1 MDYGNM
7 SVNHSTNVRHTNYYF
22 CVHNCH
28 CYIMKQPHYAVQC
41 GYLVYYIKILYNKLM
56 PILQITFNASDKQI
70 ITDYVNQYRA
80 LHDAPP
86 LIWDDSIANFA
97 DSWSAYLLKN
107 SAFYHSNNKLYGEN
121 LAYFQG
127 YTATH
132 IELIKKSIDLWYAE
146 ISMYDFNASQYTSG
160 TGHFTCLVWKAS
172 RLHGFGYSYN
182 TTTQEVVISM
192 NTSPPGNIIGQF
204 KENVLPLKNGSVP
217 VPTPT
222 PVPIPTPLPEP
233 IPIPNPIPLPE
244 PMPIPLPEPM
254 PIPLPEPMPI
264 PLPDYKLLKR
274 SIISNIYDAINK
286 IQQQYPRYIIS
297 NSLTDIYNQ
306 VLNIPDAELYSKYNI
321 MNALKNS
328 ISAMKYRYSPYVIIR
343 VLNNVINDLQRSL
356 F

>member
-1 MDYGNM
+1 
-7 SVNHSTNVRHTNYYF
+7 
-22 CVHNCH
+22 
-28 CYIMKQPHYAVQC
+28 
-41 GYLVYYIKILYNKLM
+41 M
-56 PILQITFNASDKQI
+56 PILQITLNASDKQI
-70 ITDYVNQYRA
+70 VTDYVNKYRA

-86 LIWDDSIANFA
+86 LLWDDSIANFA

-121 LAYFQG
+121 LSYFQG
-127 YTATH
+127 YTSTP

-204 KENVLPLKNGSVP
+204 KENVLPLKDGSVP
-217 VPTPT
+217 APMPNPVPVPVPVPEPTPIPAPVPVPIPLPEPTPLPVPVPIPTPMPEPVPMPIPLPEPTPT
-222 PVPIPTPLPEP
+222 PVPIP
-233 IPIPNPIPLPE
+233 
-244 PMPIPLPEPM
+244 
-254 PIPLPEPMPI
+254 
-264 PLPDYKLLKR
+264 LPDYKAIKR
-274 SIISNIYDAINK
+274 AIITKLYDAINK
-286 IQQQYPRYIIS
+286 IQQQYPRYIIT
-297 NSLTDIYNQ
+297 NVLTDIYNQ
-306 VLNIPDAELYSKYNI
+306 VLSIPDRELYTKYNI
-321 MNALKNS
+321 INALKNS

>member
-1 MDYGNM
+1 MDYFDIMVYGNM
-7 SVNHSTNVRHTNYYF
+7 SVNHSTDVKPTNYYF
-22 CVHNCH
+22 RVHNYH
-28 CYIMKQPHYAVQC
+28 GYIVKHSHYAAQYA
-41 GYLVYYIKILYNKLM
+41 YLVYYMKILYNKLM
-56 PILQITFNASDKQI
+56 PILQITLNASDKQSV
-70 ITDYVNQYRA
+70 TDYVNQYRA

-86 LIWDDSIANFA
+86 LIWDETIANFA

-127 YTATH
+127 YNATP

-204 KENVLPLKNGSVP
+204 KENVLPLKDGSVP
-217 VPTPT
+217 VP
-222 PVPIPTPLPEP
+222 VPMPNPLPEP
-233 IPIPNPIPLPE
+233 TPIPIPLPE
-244 PMPIPLPEPM
+244 PTPIPIPLPEPT
-254 PIPLPEPMPI
+254 PA
-264 PLPDYKLLKR
+264 PLPDYKLIKR
-274 SIISNIYDAINK
+274 EIVTKIYDAINK
-286 IQQQYPRYIIS
+286 IQQQYPRYIIT
-297 NSLTDIYNQ
+297 NVLTDIYNQ
-306 VLNIPDAELYSKYNI
+306 VLSIPDRELYTKYNI
-321 MNALKNS
+321 INALKNS
-328 ISAMKYRYSPYVIIR
+328 ISAMRYRYSPYVIIR
-343 VLNNVINDLQRSL
+343 VLNNVINDLHRSL